1 MMQKLLFL
9 GGMLLALLT
18 GNAVYAYD
26 FKVDDICY
34 TVTSFENYTVTVDG
48 FNNLS
53 GIIEIPSNITY
64 NNRNF
69 TVTSVRSVASEGDNI
84 VSVLLPASITEIEE
98 GAFAQSSITHIEI
111 PDNVTNIGYGAFE
124 NCIKL
129 HTVKISKNVKKLDS
143 YLFAG
148 CASLTKIDWQPEG
161 YGGSIKGG
169 AFKNCKSLKT
179 FRIPS
184 GVESLGGTKDRTHVP
199 VFTGCTAL
207 DSLIIEDGESAPL
220 ELEYNDGRIGDGT
233 YFGEFHRCKIN
244 YIYLGRAI
252 KERWE
257 NKPDPELYYVEH
269 LEIGNNVKELPL
281 WPPNGQGRMDRKQLK
296 TLVIGSSLTK
306 VMDFS
311 KDPFYTVEYGNQ
323 TLEFI
328 KIKGNTPPKAEGFSN
343 YNFINTILY
352 VPQGAKAIYESTEI
366 WKNFWNIQEFPNEES
381 DISSIK
387 IANNIFIQSQN
398 GILYIT
404 GISDRTTAFVY
415 SVSGQLIGSGIAYQG
430 KSSIA
435 TSLNKGDIAIVR
447 IGNIVEKIIME

>member
-1 MMQKLLFL
+1 
-9 GGMLLALLT
+9 
-18 GNAVYAYD
+18 
-26 FKVDDICY
+26 
-34 TVTSFENYTVTVDG
+34 
-48 FNNLS
+48 
-53 GIIEIPSNITY
+53 
-64 NNRNF
+64 
-69 TVTSVRSVASEGDNI
+69 
-84 VSVLLPASITEIEE
+84 
-98 GAFAQSSITHIEI
+98 
-111 PDNVTNIGYGAFE
+111 
-124 NCIKL
+124 
-129 HTVKISKNVKKLDS
+129 
-143 YLFAG
+143 
-148 CASLTKIDWQPEG
+148 
-161 YGGSIKGG
+161 
-169 AFKNCKSLKT
+169 
-179 FRIPS
+179 
-184 GVESLGGTKDRTHVP
+184 
-199 VFTGCTAL
+199 
-207 DSLIIEDGESAPL
+207 
-220 ELEYNDGRIGDGT
+220 
-233 YFGEFHRCKIN
+233 
-244 YIYLGRAI
+244 
-252 KERWE
+252 
-257 NKPDPELYYVEH
+257 
-269 LEIGNNVKELPL
+269 
-281 WPPNGQGRMDRKQLK
+281 MDRKQLK